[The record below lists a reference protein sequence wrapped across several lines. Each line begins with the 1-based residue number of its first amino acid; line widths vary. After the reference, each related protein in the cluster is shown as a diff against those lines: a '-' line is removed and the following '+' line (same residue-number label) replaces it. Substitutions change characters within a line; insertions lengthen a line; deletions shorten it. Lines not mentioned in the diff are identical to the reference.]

1 MQKDIVKERLDT
13 IQEIIDR
20 LIYLSPEDKDRYKKE
35 LEKLNNKF
43 LINAVDIDGVR
54 VINSKDYGTKAYI

>member
-1 MQKDIVKERLDT
+1 MEKDIVKERLDT

-54 VINSKDYGTKAYI
+54 VINSNDYGTKAYI

>member
-1 MQKDIVKERLDT
+1 MTKDIVKERLDT

-20 LIYLSPEDKDRYKKE
+20 LIYLSSEDKDRYKRE

-43 LINAVDIDGVR
+43 SINAVDVNGVR
-54 VINSKDYGTKAYI
+54 VINSKNYENN

>member
-1 MQKDIVKERLDT
+1 MEKDIVKERLDF
-13 IQEIIDR
+13 IQEVIDR
-20 LIYLSPEDKDRYKKE
+20 LIYLSDEDKDRYKKE

>member
-1 MQKDIVKERLDT
+1 MEKDIVKERLDT

-20 LIYLSPEDKDRYKKE
+20 LIYLSSEDKDRYKRE

-43 LINAVDIDGVR
+43 SINAVDVNGVR
-54 VINSKDYGTKAYI
+54 VINNKDYENN